1 MRGDNLAQRVTQGA
15 LLATALILAGCSGS
29 QPNPA
34 QPAIPSAAPA
44 HTATTNAPT
53 PTTEFTASGPLVVEN
68 QVDVAAQREGVVA
81 QILTDVGTPLRT
93 GQLLARLDDK
103 QLLADR
109 DAAEAR
115 VRSIEADLK
124 NWESFAK
131 VYEADFQRA
140 EEMWKNDLLTKQD
153 LEHARYKSIGS
164 KYEVE
169 RERHNLESSQATLR
183 SLELELAKTRIAA
196 PFDGVVARRYVRV
209 GQKVAL
215 GERLFWVTAVAPLRV
230 KFNLPERFLRQ
241 VRINQ
246 ELSVTSPDVP
256 AEQYAARVIQMSPVV
271 DPSSGT
277 IEVLAQL
284 DGSSGELRPGMM
296 VNIHLTEAP

>member
-1 MRGDNLAQRVTQGA
+1 MAQRVTQGA
-15 LLATALILAGCSGS
+15 LLATVLILAGCSGS

-34 QPAIPSAAPA
+34 QPAAPSAAPA
-44 HTATTNAPT
+44 PIATTTAPAA
-53 PTTEFTASGPLVVEN
+53 TTRFIASGPLVVEN

-81 QILTDVGTPLRT
+81 QILIDVGTPVRT
-93 GQLLARLDDK
+93 GQVLARLDDK

-109 DAAEAR
+109 EAAEAR

-131 VYEADFQRA
+131 VYEADLQRA

-169 RERHNLESSQATLR
+169 RERHNLENARATLR

-196 PFDGVVARRYVRV
+196 PFDGVVARRYVRA

-215 GERLFWVTAVAPLRV
+215 GDRLFWVTAVAPLRV

-241 VRINQ
+241 VKINQ
-246 ELSVTSPDVP
+246 ELAVTSPDVP
-256 AEQYAARVIQMSPVV
+256 AEQYGARVIQMSPVV

-284 DGSSGELRPGMM
+284 NGPAGELRPGMM
-296 VNIHLTEAP
+296 VNIHVTEAP

>member
-1 MRGDNLAQRVTQGA
+1 VTQA
-15 LLATALILAGCSGS
+15 VLLALMALVLVGCSGS
-29 QPNPA
+29 QPNASQPGKPELPPPPA
-34 QPAIPSAAPA
+34 AAVGAPA
-44 HTATTNAPT
+44 PA
-53 PTTEFTASGPLVVEN
+53 TEFVASGPLVVEN
-68 QVDVAAQREGVVA
+68 QVDLASQREGVVA
-81 QILTDVGTPLRT
+81 QILIDVGAPVRS
-93 GQLLARLDDK
+93 GQILARLDDR

-109 DAAEAR
+109 EAADAR

-131 VYEADFQRA
+131 VYEADLERA

-169 RERHNLESSQATLR
+169 RERHNLENARATLR

-241 VRINQ
+241 VKLNQ
-246 ELSVTSPDVP
+246 ELAVTSPDVP
-256 AEQYAARVIQMSPVV
+256 AEKYAARVIQISPVV

-284 DGSSGELRPGMM
+284 VGPVGELRPGMM
-296 VNIHLTEAP
+296 VHVHFAEAP